1 MEDEKPTGEETK
13 EAPAPKPPPQWERRT
28 SFKIN
33 DRMKVIVEKTID
45 VAKDEVVRLRRK
57 LEKLQYGG

>member
-13 EAPAPKPPPQWERRT
+13 EAKPPPPQWERRT

-33 DRMKVIVEKTID
+33 DRMKDIVEKTID
-45 VAKDEVVRLRRK
+45 VSRAEVVRLRRK